1 MEQKIYSIEMGAAKC
16 AVDLGDGSER
26 GEYVDQDYILH
37 KMGRPHRAI
46 SLMYCYY
53 PLDKTWPVRARDA
66 FADQEV
72 SFQWDYPYDDYFT
85 YKGGIGG
92 TTDGEPFTCMKDVRR
107 HGQDVILTMTIDP
120 NLTDDYLIKI
130 AQELRTY
137 GRMQL
142 RINHE
147 ATGNWFSFTKRA
159 TYQQIADF
167 YVRFHNIIKKEA
179 PNVSTILCIGGV
191 EHPEKGGEIEMEKEF
206 ADAVRAT
213 DIWSVDKYMS
223 LHWGWPY
230 DVAEVGGTSFS
241 RSKVSDTY
249 NLTKLS
255 QKRYKELCGGVQ
267 KPMVMSEFNADGDVT
282 GPYDQAAMIKEF
294 CDMLKNDTEQGWFN
308 GFTFYQFRD
317 RGRLGLEIE
326 DPNNK
331 NVGIEQPALQTYK
344 EIIHDDYFYPS
355 MKQGEEQQ
363 LPVTLRWGGSE
374 DATGIAIPLH
384 FDKRPVFC
392 EATFDEPLN
401 LMMEIN
407 GKWFYKSPEA
417 KTIDFMPAFFD
428 KPLDGAADL
437 TLKIFAPPA
446 SGENDPSQGAD
457 WQTNYYTTITKL
469 PNIRIRFAPIIEG

>member
-1 MEQKIYSIEMGAAKC
+1 
-16 AVDLGDGSER
+16 
-26 GEYVDQDYILH
+26 
-37 KMGRPHRAI
+37 
-46 SLMYCYY
+46 
-53 PLDKTWPVRARDA
+53 
-66 FADQEV
+66 
-72 SFQWDYPYDDYFT
+72 
-85 YKGGIGG
+85 
-92 TTDGEPFTCMKDVRR
+92 
-107 HGQDVILTMTIDP
+107 
-120 NLTDDYLIKI
+120 
-130 AQELRTY
+130 
-137 GRMQL
+137 
-142 RINHE
+142 
-147 ATGNWFSFTKRA
+147 
-159 TYQQIADF
+159 
-167 YVRFHNIIKKEA
+167 
-179 PNVSTILCIGGV
+179 
-191 EHPEKGGEIEMEKEF
+191 
-206 ADAVRAT
+206 
-213 DIWSVDKYMS
+213 
-223 LHWGWPY
+223 
-230 DVAEVGGTSFS
+230 
-241 RSKVSDTY
+241 
-249 NLTKLS
+249 
-255 QKRYKELCGGVQ
+255 
-267 KPMVMSEFNADGDVT
+267 
-282 GPYDQAAMIKEF
+282 
-294 CDMLKNDTEQGWFN
+294 MLKNDTEQGWFN

-384 FDKRPVFC
+384 FDKSPVFC

-417 KTIDFMPAFFD
+417 KTIDFMPAFFE

-446 SGENDPSQGAD
+446 SGENDPTQGAD